1 MCPPP
6 PRVAAPRAQG
16 LLNGLTALLA
26 PPACSAVAHLPGIF
40 GVNESTPGYEGI
52 VVGLWAPAAASTP
65 LGEIE
70 IETEYPFV
78 LGY

>member
-1 MCPPP
+1 M
-6 PRVAAPRAQG
+6 
-16 LLNGLTALLA
+16 ND
-26 PPACSAVAHLPGIF
+26 
-40 GVNESTPGYEGI
+40 STPGYEGI

-78 LGY
+78 LGYSLYLGGREGVLCSDRFKHKSSNTHAHTRASLG